1 MSAVWGTPQW
11 FACWRFRAWNAKLQ
25 RRRLTLWTAEALL
38 ESAHSGFTGTTAD
51 DKDCWRRQA
60 LRAEKRV
67 TWALIRR
74 NTWKKQAC
82 ENCRMR
88 VQRSNA

>member
-11 FACWRFRAWNAKLQ
+11 FACWRFRAWNAKLN
-25 RRRLTLWTAEALL
+25 RRRLTLWKAEALQEAFGPL
-38 ESAHSGFTGTTAD
+38 SPDWEPMAREI
-51 DKDCWRRQA
+51 KRK
-60 LRAEKRV
+60 EKRV

-82 ENCRMR
+82 ENCRTR
-88 VQRSNA
+88 VQRSQA